1 MATEWRQLAASSR
14 GRPEQERAIW
24 SHKLLRWPSAAPS
37 AAPPG
42 CSGAVTTGRLVDL
55 DQTF

>member
-24 SHKLLRWPSAAPS
+24 SHKLLRWPSAAP
-37 AAPPG
+37 PG